1 MSETV
6 RWNKTDES
14 YPPKKESSSLLD
26 SEDSTDEYEGLS
38 PIAMGLLQ
46 AGASMMRNS
55 GWRNTP
61 ITMGEAV
68 GNAIPAGL
76 QGYYN
81 QDAMNR
87 QEEQGLYERQ
97 QAEQEALAAKQ
108 KAEETADLEAQKF
121 ADFETLLKQAFP
133 NDRTRQR
140 EFRSFYQSNP
150 LEAHKALRKLLE
162 PKGDGKVEYKE
173 GLGPEKKK
181 MGWWAF
187 KGGEKT
193 WLGVST
199 GDVSKE
205 EEFLFEKFKF
215 GKEFGLEAK
224 KFSLS
229 ELAQTNLDEYRQ
241 QELTRKTDENAQD
254 YGLRLKQ
261 HDHNV
266 IQAMIRNDFTD
277 TQIVNQAE
285 QFRMKYDQENKH
297 FGKGQDLK
305 KLIHNAKMDNWKK
318 TFDEEVKVNGQ
329 NYDLASDTLE
339 NEIIQDGIANKFTA
353 EKIANQV
360 NQFRE
365 RQSLK
370 EKGLK
375 LKQNIFKHQVENDD
389 RNYDKNVEQFYQTLA
404 TQKLEHK
411 DLVAHRDAV
420 QDQAIV
426 EHLAL
431 IKQRGIENGFDEKEI
446 ALKQQEFITKKGQW
460 REEYDL
466 DVLKHRSNVEYKAS
480 TLAQELVEY
489 EYKKGRNAKGDIRKD
504 AEWKQ
509 HLKEYEDELTQRTF
523 NNFQKI
529 KGHDLKVDIFKAD
542 VELKKLKLATEGD
555 QPPRTLVGQAAIDWA
570 GKEGENSPYTPKEGH
585 TPVIKLNKHGQF
597 ESIEYLSQAKFTPEQ
612 QDFLTRS
619 REKWS
624 TDTEVKAANKIT
636 RLVTSLDALA
646 KDGTGVSEFAM
657 IYKFMKSLDETSTVL
672 ASEFRNAAGAGL
684 GAFDRLY
691 LLGQKQWSGK
701 QLTEDQQTDIIQ
713 AVRSVAYSRLTQMNT
728 KQATYLADA
737 GGKKISN
744 EDAVKM
750 YPNELATYFEN
761 NKYTPAIKP
770 EDKLVEKIS
779 AATPAGAAM
788 MAGGKYEDY
797 LKQNPEYN
805 TKPQVTE

>member
-1 MSETV
+1 MGSISGRRIDPETGELL
-6 RWNKTDES
+6 NPD
-14 YPPKKESSSLLD
+14 PKKSLLK
-26 SEDSTDEYEGLS
+26 SEEENEEYEGLS
-38 PIAMGLLQ
+38 PLAMGLLQ

-61 ITMGEAV
+61 MTTSEAI
-68 GNAIPAGL
+68 GHAIPAGIG
-76 QGYYN
+76 GYYN
-81 QDAMNR
+81 QDVRNQ
-87 QEEQGLYERQ
+87 QEEANFYAQQ
-97 QAEQEALAAKQ
+97 QAEQQALLDKQTAEAKAELAA
-108 KAEETADLEAQKF
+108 EKF
-121 ADFETLLKQAFP
+121 ADFEILLQQVFP
-133 NDRTRQR
+133 KSRDRQR
-140 EFRSFYQSNP
+140 EFRLYYQTNP

-162 PKGDGKVEYKE
+162 PKDGGEVTYEKGKGPDG
-173 GLGPEKKK
+173 GLGY
-181 MGWWAF
+181 WAMP
-187 KGGEKT
+187 KSGGKPT
-193 WLGVST
+193 FTGVLS

-215 GKEFGLEAK
+215 GKEIDLETK

-229 ELAQTNLDEYRQ
+229 ELAQTNLDEYRKL
-241 QELTRKTDENAQD
+241 ELTRKKDENAQD

-277 TQIVNQAE
+277 AQIVNQAE
-285 QFRMKYDQENKH
+285 QFRMKYDQDNDH

-305 KLIHNAKMDNWKK
+305 LVIHNAKMDNWKK

-329 NYDLASDTLE
+329 NYELASDKLE

-365 RQSLK
+365 RQDLSA
-370 EKGLK
+370 KGLE
-375 LKQNIFKHQVENDD
+375 LKQNIFKHQVKNDD

-404 TQKLEHK
+404 NQKLEHK

-466 DVLKHRSNVEYKAS
+466 DVLKHRANVEYKAA

-489 EYKKGRNAKGDIRKD
+489 EYKKGRDAKGDIRTD

-523 NNFQKI
+523 NNFQKTQ
-529 KGHDLKVDIFKAD
+529 GHDLKVDIFKAD

-713 AVRSVAYSRLTQMNT
+713 AVKSVAYSRLKQMNT
-728 KQATYLADA
+728 KQGVYLADA
-737 GGKKISN
+737 GGKKISK

-761 NKYTPAIKP
+761 NEYTPAIKP

-779 AATPAGAAM
+779 AATPTGAAM
-788 MAGGKYEDY
+788 MAGVKYEDY
-797 LKQNPEYN
+797 VKQNPELN
-805 TKPQVTE
+805 TNP